1 MRFVAMMIALAFFL
15 AGCGS
20 DRSRVAAQTWAAA
33 DGGSDMSGAAASA
46 QTPTVLVL
54 APTSTEPA
62 DADELAGGAECVTRD
77 GAPYEAPTC

>member
-1 MRFVAMMIALAFFL
+1 MRFVAMMIALTLFL

-46 QTPTVLVL
+46 QTPTVL
-54 APTSTEPA
+54 APTFTEPA
-62 DADELAGGAECVTRD
+62 DADELAGGAECVTSD